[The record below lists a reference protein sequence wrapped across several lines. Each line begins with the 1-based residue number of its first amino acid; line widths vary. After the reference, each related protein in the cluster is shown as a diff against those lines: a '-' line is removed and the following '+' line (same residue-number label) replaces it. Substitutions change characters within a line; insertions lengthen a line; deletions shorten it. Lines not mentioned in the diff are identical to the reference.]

1 MLVPVDDSVACCCML
16 AENFVPILRF
26 ELPPLEKSDELKYIS
41 VKILKIMKIHNPS
54 HSVKDFYIYGQ
65 DTLFDV
71 ALRYGIRGHL
81 TSLSPMII
89 RRRFYLF

>member
-1 MLVPVDDSVACCCML
+1 MK
-16 AENFVPILRF
+16 R
-26 ELPPLEKSDELKYIS
+26 YT
-41 VKILKIMKIHNPS
+41 LKICCEQQKHFFIMKWLD
-54 HSVKDFYIYGQ
+54 KDCYIYGP

-81 TSLSPMII
+81 TSLLPMII